1 MEVAKIGV
9 MLGNQI
15 MIINLLGAIFH
26 NQTGKVP
33 VVDVDTKNG
42 TLKLY
47 PIIDSV
53 KYRDGAESCLAGQQ
67 KANHIGA

>member
-1 MEVAKIGV
+1 MEVDKIDV
-9 MLGNQI
+9 ILENQI
-15 MIINLLGAIFH
+15 MITNLLGAIFH

-47 PIIDSV
+47 PVIDSV
-53 KYRDGAESCLAGQQ
+53 KYRDGAESCLAGKQRV
-67 KANHIGA
+67 NRIGA